1 MKKGNAGSHYAPRHL
16 GPAGRAFWTTV
27 VSGFALEEH
36 QLTLLAAACESL
48 DRAAGARALVE
59 AEGAVVR
66 DRWNQAKPHPAVAIE
81 RDARAAFV
89 VAYRALGLDLDLAGP
104 APKGRNNG

>member
-1 MKKGNAGSHYAPRHL
+1 MRAGHEGSHYAPRHL

-27 VSGFALEEH
+27 LTSFELEDH
-36 QLTLLAAACESL
+36 ALTLLAAACESL

-89 VAYRALGLDLDLAGP
+89 VAYRALGLDLELAGP
-104 APKGRNNG
+104 SPKGRNNG